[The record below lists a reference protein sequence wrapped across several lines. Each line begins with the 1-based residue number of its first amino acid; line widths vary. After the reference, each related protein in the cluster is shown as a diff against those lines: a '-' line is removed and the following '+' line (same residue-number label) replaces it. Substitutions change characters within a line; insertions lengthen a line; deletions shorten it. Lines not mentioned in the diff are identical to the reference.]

1 MSRAEQRAAQNGP
14 GGPGRGE
21 AGRRKER
28 VAGLGLVPARDGRC
42 TQQLQRASC
51 CCPPGGAQHADHRR
65 HRTVR
70 TRSSAPLARP
80 PSPRLPVLPTR
91 LALPAQAGCRK
102 PRTRARSA
110 SAKQLIRAA
119 CRLLLGSMKPRAK
132 EPALALLL
140 TNPPCRLPIRLASR
154 RWGGRTKKKRKK
166 KRASC
171 HPGLKP
177 TQGTTGSRRLN
188 WAHSTWVSTYRVP
201 PTTRHG
207 CFTAQSGN
215 PDDDDDDDDDTTRTW
230 VVPASDVTR

>member
-1 MSRAEQRAAQNGP
+1 MASGGVDGGESGGMEGAWRMSRAEQRAAQNGP

-166 KRASC
+166 NEK
-171 HPGLKP
+171 KKE
-177 TQGTTGSRRLN
+177 
-188 WAHSTWVSTYRVP
+188 
-201 PTTRHG
+201 RHA
-207 CFTAQSGN
+207 TLA
-215 PDDDDDDDDDTTRTW
+215 
-230 VVPASDVTR
+230 